1 MNMIAKKLLF
11 VLLLAPLLAFAE
23 EGPALDKAP
32 DRSGDQAALQHG
44 AKVFVTYCLNCHGAS
59 SMRYNR
65 LEDIGFTPAQIK
77 AELLPADGKVGDLMA
92 VASRREDA
100 KKWFG
105 AAPPDLSVIA
115 RARGADYLYTY
126 LRGFYRDE
134 ARPTSWNN
142 TVFPAVGMPHVL
154 WELQGEQVQEADGKL
169 KLVKPGKLS
178 PAEYDATVA
187 DLVGY
192 LVFMGEPVAG
202 FRKELG
208 VGVLIALAVLFV
220 FAYALK
226 KEYWKD
232 VH

>member
-11 VLLLAPLLAFAE
+11 ILLLAPLLAFAE

-32 DRSGDQAALQHG
+32 DRAGDQAALQHG

-65 LEDIGFTPAQIK
+65 LEDIGFTLPQIR
-77 AELLPADGKVGDLMA
+77 ELLPPEAKVGDLMT
-92 VASRREDA
+92 VAERREDA

-105 AAPPDLSVIA
+105 APPPDLSVIA

-126 LRGFYRDE
+126 LRSFYRDE

-142 TVFPAVGMPHVL
+142 TLFPNVGMPHVL
-154 WELQGEQVQEADGKL
+154 WELQGEQALGPDGKL

-192 LVFMGEPVAG
+192 LVFMGEPIAT

-226 KEYWKD
+226 KEYWRD